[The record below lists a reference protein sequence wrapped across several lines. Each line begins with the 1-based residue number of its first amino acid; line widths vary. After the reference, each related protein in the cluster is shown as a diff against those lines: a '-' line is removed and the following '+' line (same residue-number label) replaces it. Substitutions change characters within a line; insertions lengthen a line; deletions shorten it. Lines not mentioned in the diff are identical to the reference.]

1 MLAKS
6 LKIPAAQ
13 LHRVSFLLEG
23 TKMRSIIRLRRRRGT
38 VLWALALLC
47 LNSSAPA
54 SAGVFQQC
62 GKASWY
68 KLGGVTASGER
79 ADPSGLTA
87 AHRTLP
93 FGTLVKVTNL
103 ANGKVVT
110 VRINDRGP
118 YSRGRV
124 IDVTR
129 AAAKELGFIR
139 NGVTRVQ
146 IAGTTLPSR
155 KHHGQNCQ

>member
-1 MLAKS
+1 
-6 LKIPAAQ
+6 
-13 LHRVSFLLEG
+13 
-23 TKMRSIIRLRRRRGT
+23 MRLSIRSRGRRGA

-47 LNSSAPA
+47 LSPGAPA
-54 SAGVFQQC
+54 SAGAFQQC

-93 FGTLVKVTNL
+93 FGTLVRVTNL
-103 ANGKVVT
+103 ANGKAVT

-118 YSRGRV
+118 FAKSRV

-139 NGVTRVQ
+139 RGVTRVQ
-146 IAGTTLPSR
+146 VSGTTLPSK